1 VIFSYLDLDRSM
13 AELERSRY
21 CHDQF
26 AFSRLATPYTRIPAV
41 HKVNRTA
48 GFNATAVRAKNGGI
62 VGQGRHCLG
71 GQGELHVAF
80 ATS

>member
-1 VIFSYLDLDRSM
+1 M